1 MSHHVKL
8 ALLGVFLVL
17 ILGPFETDSFS
28 YENLPAVAMDY
39 KVHIDAGK
47 EDCYSQY
54 VNPGATFYVSFQV
67 YTDRPAKMQGV
78 FVVEKTIATDC
89 LAEKTRSRVKTRLTW
104 PTIWLRDG
112 STRCYASRESAARTR
127 RHMFGALTVRA
138 RLVISYF
145 LSLKAMIQ

>member
-67 YTDRPAKMQGV
+67 YTD
-78 FVVEKTIATDC
+78 
-89 LAEKTRSRVKTRLTW
+89 
-104 PTIWLRDG
+104 
-112 STRCYASRESAARTR
+112 
-127 RHMFGALTVRA
+127 
-138 RLVISYF
+138 
-145 LSLKAMIQ
+145 